1 MRANRAHKIMKGYM
15 NEVFESSPEFAQAFA
30 YEAMTGRYKFG
41 SSAARA
47 EYMLNVDW
55 DGVPAIWEKPELDSA
70 YTKAVANKMNL
81 SVRFK
86 TTSRKVGGVKTGEY
100 KYWSVVGL
108 VVNKMNEQLE
118 DYDGDLNEGI
128 ADILRSAWNKIKGWV
143 SNLLKN
149 VIEYVKQSPKR
160 IMDFLGI
167 EPELEFAGTEEN
179 PINLLDLE

>member
-1 MRANRAHKIMKGYM
+1 
-15 NEVFESSPEFAQAFA
+15 
-30 YEAMTGRYKFG
+30 
-41 SSAARA
+41 
-47 EYMLNVDW
+47 
-55 DGVPAIWEKPELDSA
+55 
-70 YTKAVANKMNL
+70 
-81 SVRFK
+81 VRFK